1 MAHSGVTPWVWTRDR
16 REPKSCQRTSEA
28 KSSLLASA
36 ELDKRGP
43 VPDNAGAA

>member
-1 MAHSGVTPWVWTRDR
+1 MAHSGVTLRVWTRGR
-16 REPKSCQRTSEA
+16 REPKSCQRASEA

-43 VPDNAGAA
+43 GSDNAGAA